1 MDVERPTALR
11 PSDVGASPW
20 LLPAFVAAVFTSA
33 LLLFAV
39 QPMFTRMVLPRL
51 GGSPSVWSVAMVF
64 FQTMLLAGY
73 AYAHFLTQ
81 NASARLTVG
90 LHLALLV
97 VAALTLPLAIAQ
109 GWGVPP
115 GDGATF
121 WLLGLFAVSIGL
133 PFFALSA
140 NNPLLQAWFVKTGHR
155 DAGNPYFL
163 YAASNIGSF
172 LALLAYPA
180 VLEPTLPLRAH
191 NTLWTFGFYG
201 LIGLIAWCGY
211 FVLRT
216 PAQALVANENVA
228 APAIAPTWRDIGRW
242 VFLAGVPSG
251 LLVAVTAHLST
262 DVAAAPL
269 LWVLPLSLY
278 LITWVIVFQTKPS
291 ISHRWILRL
300 EPLGVV
306 ALVAVAALAADQN
319 LLLTLSVHLV
329 AFFLI
334 TMACHGELA
343 RRRPHPRYLTGFYL
357 SLSAGGMI
365 GGVFAGL
372 IAPRIFSWI
381 AEYPILIVLAIL
393 CRPLDRGGWGR
404 GGWGRGERIFWIVA
418 ILVAGGLALPRLAFG
433 WTPDDALSS
442 TISWSI
448 VALAAASLALIRDAR
463 KFAFA
468 IAVALALVQL
478 YPFEAGRFETLRS
491 FFGVHKIRE
500 TADGNYR
507 VLMHGTT
514 IHGAQQ
520 LRDAEGRPVEGRPE
534 PLTYYHAESP
544 MADAIAAIRR
554 RKGGPIRVAAV
565 GLGTGSLACH
575 VEPGEAWRFFEIDP
589 DVIAIARDPKRFTF
603 LQGCAPEIPIVLGDA
618 RLTLANDDGGPYD
631 LVIIDAFSSDSIP
644 VHLLTR
650 EAMAVYKTKLAPD
663 GAVVMHVSNLH
674 LELASVAVGIAAEN
688 GLKAWV
694 NYDPDNEDRE
704 DEYKFSSSVAI
715 AAAKAGDIGDLGSS
729 ENWELTEPEAGQR
742 TWTDDYSNIIGAIWR
757 QLF

>member
-1 MDVERPTALR
+1 
-11 PSDVGASPW
+11 
-20 LLPAFVAAVFTSA
+20 
-33 LLLFAV
+33 
-39 QPMFTRMVLPRL
+39 
-51 GGSPSVWSVAMVF
+51 MVF

-81 NASARLTVG
+81 TVPARIAVA

-97 VAALTLPLAIAQ
+97 IAALTLPLAIAS
-109 GWGVPP
+109 GWGAPP
-115 GDGATF
+115 ASGATF
-121 WLLGLFAVSIGL
+121 WLLGLFTVSIGL

-172 LALLAYPA
+172 LALLSYPA
-180 VLEPTLPLRAH
+180 ILEPALPLRAH
-191 NTLWTFGFYG
+191 TTLWSFGFWA

-211 FVLRT
+211 FTLRA
-216 PAQALVANENVA
+216 PAHAAVANENIAEPA
-228 APAIAPTWRDIGRW
+228 AAPTWREIGRW
-242 VFLAGVPSG
+242 VFLAAVPSG

-269 LWVLPLSLY
+269 LWVVPLSLY
-278 LITWVIVFQTKPS
+278 LITWVIVFQTRPWL
-291 ISHRWILRL
+291 SHRWILRL
-300 EPLGVV
+300 EPLAIVG
-306 ALVAVAALAADQN
+306 LVAVAALAADQN

-343 RRRPHPRYLTGFYL
+343 RSRPHPRYLTGFYL
-357 SLSAGGMI
+357 ALSAGGMI

-372 IAPRIFSWI
+372 LAPNLFAWI

-393 CRPLDRGGWGR
+393 CRPLAGAGWA
-404 GGWGRGERIFWIVA
+404 RGERAFWIVA
-418 ILVAGGLALPRLAFG
+418 LVAAAALAMPRLAFG
-433 WTPDDALSS
+433 WTPNDALSP
-442 TISWSI
+442 TIAWAI
-448 VALAAASLALIRDAR
+448 VALAAAALVLVPDPR

-468 IAVALALVQL
+468 IAVALALTQL

-500 TADGNYR
+500 TADGRYR

-514 IHGAQQ
+514 IHGAQK
-520 LRDAEGRPVEGRPE
+520 LREENGQPVQGRPE
-534 PLTYYHAESP
+534 PLTYYHSESP
-544 MADAIAAIRR
+544 MAEAVAAIRA
-554 RKGGPIRVAAV
+554 RKGGPIRVAAI

-575 VEPGEAWRFFEIDP
+575 REPGEAWRFFEIDP
-589 DVIAIARDPKRFTF
+589 HVITIARDPKRFSF
-603 LQGCAPEIPIVLGDA
+603 LTACAPDIPIVLGDA

-631 LVIIDAFSSDSIP
+631 LIIVDAFSSDSIP
-644 VHLLTR
+644 VHLLTK
-650 EAMAVYKTKLAPD
+650 EAVAIYRQKLAPD
-663 GAVVMHVSNLH
+663 GAVAMHVSNRH

-688 GLKAWV
+688 GLKTWV
-694 NYDPDNEDRE
+694 NLDEDNEDRE

-715 AAAKAGDIGDLGSS
+715 AAARPEDIGALAES
-729 ENWELTEPEAGQR
+729 ESWELTEPEAGQR

>member
-1 MDVERPTALR
+1 MDLERPASLR
-11 PSDVGASPW
+11 PSDAGVSPL
-20 LLPAFVAAVFTSA
+20 LLPVFVAAVFTSA

-73 AYAHFLTQ
+73 AYAHFLTRH
-81 NASARLTVG
+81 APARLAVG
-90 LHLALLV
+90 LHVALLGG
-97 VAALTLPLAIAQ
+97 AALTLPLTIAE
-109 GWGVPP
+109 GWGAPP
-115 GDGATF
+115 ASGETF
-121 WLLGLFAVSIGL
+121 WLLGLFTVSIGL

-140 NNPLLQAWFVKTGHR
+140 NNPLLQAWFVRTGHR

-172 LALLAYPA
+172 LALLAYPI

-191 NTLWTFGFYG
+191 TTLWSFGFYA
-201 LIGLIAWCGY
+201 LIALIAWCG
-211 FVLRT
+211 FFALRA
-216 PAQALVANENVA
+216 PECALATRDEGAAPVA
-228 APAIAPTWRDIGRW
+228 APRWSEIGRW
-242 VFLAGVPSG
+242 VFLAAVPSG

-269 LWVLPLSLY
+269 LWVVPLSLY
-278 LITWVIVFQTKPS
+278 LITWVIVFQTRPS
-291 ISHRWILRL
+291 VSHRWILRL
-300 EPLGVV
+300 EPLAIV

-343 RRRPHPRYLTGFYL
+343 RLRPHPRYLTGFYL
-357 SLSAGGMI
+357 ALSAGGMI

-372 IAPRIFSWI
+372 LAPNVFSWI

-393 CRPLDRGGWGR
+393 CRPLAGGEWVQ
-404 GGWGRGERIFWIVA
+404 GERLFWIIALAVA
-418 ILVAGGLALPRLAFG
+418 AALALPRLALG
-433 WTPDDALSS
+433 WTPDDTLS
-442 TISWSI
+442 TTVAWSI
-448 VALAAASLALIRDAR
+448 VALAAASLALVRDPK

-468 IAVALALVQL
+468 IGAALALTQL
-478 YPFEAGRFETLRS
+478 YPFEAGRLETLRS
-491 FFGVHKIRE
+491 FFGVHKIRD
-500 TADGNYR
+500 TADGRYR

-514 IHGAQQ
+514 IHGAQK
-520 LRDAEGRPVEGRPE
+520 LREENGQPVQGRPE
-534 PLTYYHAESP
+534 PLTYYHSESP
-544 MADAIAAIRR
+544 MAEAVAAIRK
-554 RKGGPIRVAAV
+554 RKGGPIRVAAI

-575 VEPGEAWRFFEIDP
+575 REPGEAWRYFEIDP

-603 LQGCAPEIPIVLGDA
+603 LTACAPDIPIVLGDA
-618 RLTLANDDGGPYD
+618 RLTLAGDDGGPYD
-631 LVIIDAFSSDSIP
+631 LIIVDAFSSDSIP

-650 EAMAVYKTKLAPD
+650 EAVAIYRQRLAPD
-663 GAVVMHVSNLH
+663 GAIAMHVSNRH

-688 GLKAWV
+688 GFKTWV
-694 NYDPDNEDRE
+694 NYDADNEDRE

-715 AAAKAGDIGDLGSS
+715 AAARAEDIGELAES
-729 ENWELTEPEAGQR
+729 ESWELTEPEAGQR
-742 TWTDDYSNIIGAIWR
+742 SWTDDYSNIIGAIWR